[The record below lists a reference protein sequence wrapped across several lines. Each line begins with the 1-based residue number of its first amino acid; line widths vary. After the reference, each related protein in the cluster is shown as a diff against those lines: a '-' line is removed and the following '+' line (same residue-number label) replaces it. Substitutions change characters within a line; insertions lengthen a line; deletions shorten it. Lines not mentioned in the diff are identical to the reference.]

1 MATKMSPK
9 CKILNKIRQSWRIEK
24 KKRNMASIRV
34 RCKGGTFSGISG
46 RVGDFVFRAYSD
58 ETMLVFYQP
67 RKKKGEKDL
76 SRMDREWTEDESIM
90 ARFEELAKMFGL
102 VVVKEINNE

>member
-1 MATKMSPK
+1 
-9 CKILNKIRQSWRIEK
+9 
-24 KKRNMASIRV
+24 MASIRV

-67 RKKKGEKDL
+67 KGQRKAEDVSG
-76 SRMDREWTEDESIM
+76 MDRDWTENASVM
-90 ARFEELAKMFGL
+90 ARFKELAKLFGL
-102 VVVKEINNE
+102 KVQDTISGNGAKWAGWKSRKQNDYDYARDNQEAS

>member
-1 MATKMSPK
+1 MST
-9 CKILNKIRQSWRIEK
+9 
-24 KKRNMASIRV
+24 IRV
-34 RCKGGTFSGISG
+34 RCKDSIFRGISG
-46 RVGDFVFRAYSD
+46 RMGDFVFRELKD

-102 VVVKEINNE
+102 VQIEN

>member
-1 MATKMSPK
+1 
-9 CKILNKIRQSWRIEK
+9 
-24 KKRNMASIRV
+24 MASIRV

-76 SRMDREWTEDESIM
+76 SRMDREWTEDESI
-90 ARFEELAKMFGL
+90 RSGDKNIAKMQNIRILIICERQRRNDMSGYGKRRL
-102 VVVKEINNE
+102 KCMEKCL

>member
-1 MATKMSPK
+1 
-9 CKILNKIRQSWRIEK
+9 
-24 KKRNMASIRV
+24 MASIRV

-102 VVVKEINNE
+102 VVVQNGQK